1 MVLVRVHGYG
11 VTDLTPLKALSRAQ
25 GQALMEKIRVKIA
38 GKRNADQ
45 GHNPA
50 RLLQQ
55 VLLSTLVQLPKP
67 DTVPALQTTPSS
79 TRGAAE
85 VAARNHRSETGT
97 RVAEQVKDLWHG
109 SNCPFD
115 IMGIFVP
122 HIAKDYLEDSFF
134 RTGGFEDY
142 FGCEDFRRILWSG
155 YPDLEGSSSEYT
167 GLGEPYDHI
176 KHITAQALAFMEIKV
191 VSLLNNQKSLPKGA
205 EPLTNWW
212 GIMRQL
218 YLS

>member
-38 GKRNADQ
+38 GKRNVDQ

-79 TRGAAE
+79 TRGAVLGDGAVQCIYTLYHE
-85 VAARNHRSETGT
+85 QLTLATQHPSSALSKCLIDECMSACQANTYTVTVAYLPAQPYQTQHRLSQLARHTT
-97 RVAEQVKDLWHG
+97 
-109 SNCPFD
+109 P
-115 IMGIFVP
+115 
-122 HIAKDYLEDSFF
+122 IASD
-134 RTGGFEDY
+134 
-142 FGCEDFRRILWSG
+142 
-155 YPDLEGSSSEYT
+155 
-167 GLGEPYDHI
+167 
-176 KHITAQALAFMEIKV
+176 AQ
-191 VSLLNNQKSLPKGA
+191 
-205 EPLTNWW
+205 
-212 GIMRQL
+212 
-218 YLS
+218 